1 MAAARHEPASRAAA
15 PLLALLLAV
24 AGCAGRDGGSPAA
37 VPPPGFSAD
46 TFTRQGLIGGATA
59 TEAGCKALPDGLWAA
74 TRDGRRECLRHAA
87 AGMEGAA
94 GRTALVYVTGDPEG
108 ASYRFAG
115 GRPLLDAVSE
125 HYETSPEARRA
136 VAEALSAAMGG
147 RPVVLLA
154 RPGMHGSSGDHARDR
169 HTTDEVELVD
179 DALTRLRQRH
189 GFRDLSLVGF
199 SSGGAV
205 VANLLARRG
214 DVRCAALASA
224 PLDMAAFH
232 RGRDGAVT
240 DHYAMRNGDM
250 ADPMRSVVDIRSTA
264 TVFVLGD
271 RYDRSVPAP
280 AWEAWAAAA
289 RRAGLRVHAAEVGGL
304 DRSELGGGR
313 SHHITG
319 VRALEVAYAC
329 ATGTP
334 GEALR
339 TALLRGEPILKPQGR
354 RLGGEEIKAAF
365 AGQRLTGTAWSSF
378 GTGAARYTYWG
389 PGGELSHFHPHRPAQ
404 RIATHRWWVEGD
416 RLCTS
421 DIGCGEVF
429 ADGRFLHLVL
439 GTKRQLGETPH
450 LSTTFVAT
458 PPAG

>member
-1 MAAARHEPASRAAA
+1 MIAPRRKPSLSGLVAVLLM
-15 PLLALLLAV
+15 PLLA
-24 AGCAGRDGGSPAA
+24 AGCAGGAPERPA
-37 VPPPGFSAD
+37 PPGFSAD
-46 TFTRQGLIGGATA
+46 TFAPAGLISGATA
-59 TEAGCKALPDGLWAA
+59 TEAGCRALPDAVWA
-74 TRDGRRECLRHAA
+74 DIGSRRGCIRYSPGGTEQPA
-87 AGMEGAA
+87 
-94 GRTALVYVTGDPEG
+94 RTAIAFFPGDPAG
-108 ASYRFAG
+108 VSYRFAG
-115 GRPLLDAVSE
+115 GRVHVDNVSDFYQ
-125 HYETSPEARRA
+125 HTAGSRRF
-136 VAEALSAAMGG
+136 VAEMAAGVMPGAPVFLMG
-147 RPVVLLA
+147 
-154 RPGMHGSSGDHARDR
+154 RPGMHGSSGDHAQDR
-169 HTTDEVELVD
+169 HTHEEVLLLD
-179 DALTRLRQRH
+179 AALTELKRRYGMQDFALA
-189 GFRDLSLVGF
+189 GF

-205 VANLLARRG
+205 VANLLALRN
-214 DVRCAALASA
+214 DIRCAVMASA
-224 PLDMAAFH
+224 PLDLTQFH
-232 RGRDGAVT
+232 RGQGAVVPE
-240 DHYAMRNGDM
+240 HFAMRAGDL
-250 ADPMRSVVDIRSTA
+250 ADPMRGVGNIRPGA
-264 TVFVLGD
+264 TILVLGD
-271 RYDRSVPAP
+271 TRDRNVPHST
-280 AWEAWAAAA
+280 WADWVTAA
-289 RRAGLRVHAAEVGGL
+289 RRQGLSVHVAETLGY
-304 DRSELGGGR
+304 DRPELGGGR
-313 SHHITG
+313 SYHITG

-354 RLGGEEIKAAF
+354 RLSGEEIKAAF

-439 GTKRQLGETPH
+439 GTRRHLGETPY